1 MSIISPRL
9 QMYTVDEWQK
19 EDKINPYIVPK
30 YTNAEERACNVEINE
45 KHINDSISVSSSKN
59 NTMYKVGSVSTLK
72 VDDDSTI
79 QCEKSESLKS
89 TMMKCEELEPTHKEH
104 VNSQSTTMIDK
115 EVTLSKRG
123 KRSIS
128 ISRDTDSNQTYKC
141 GSVLLVGSSETIK
154 QNPEDNNVET
164 KNNSVIMNKE
174 TCLDNPTSHYSSLNI
189 STGVESKHNTQ
200 PITISYD
207 SVTND
212 LNVELKDMGKQVKPR
227 KSTLHSSFFTDN
239 KSEKQILIH
248 TNRLTPSFDAAESDQ
263 NNQEK

>member
-1 MSIISPRL
+1 MKRAKQSF
-9 QMYTVDEWQK
+9 VEDFK
-19 EDKINPYIVPK
+19 EDKINPHIVPK

-45 KHINDSISVSSSKN
+45 KHINASISVSSNKN

-104 VNSQSTTMIDK
+104 VDSQSTTMIDK
-115 EVTLSKRG
+115 EFTLSKRG

-128 ISRDTDSNQTYKC
+128 ISRDTDSNHTYKC

-154 QNPEDNNVET
+154 QNPEDNNIEP

-174 TCLDNPTSHYSSLNI
+174 ISLDNPTSYHSSSLNI

-212 LNVELKDMGKQVKPR
+212 LNVDLKDMGKQVKPR
-227 KSTLHSSFFTDN
+227 KNTLHSSFFTDN
-239 KSEKQILIH
+239 KSEKQVIKNKNNWLI
-248 TNRLTPSFDAAESDQ
+248 TCFYLS
-263 NNQEK
+263 